1 MKKTFIIM
9 ALVIAVATI
18 STGAWARPWGGMGYG
33 GMGPMISN
41 MTPDQQSQILALQQ
55 GHQQKIAPIQEEL
68 FNKKMELRNL
78 WYSQNPDQARINALQ
93 KEVFGLMEQL
103 QQETSYLRADMLKV
117 IAP

>member
-41 MTPDQQSQILALQQ
+41 MTPDQQARSLHSA
-55 GHQQKIAPIQEEL
+55 GTPAKDRSHQEEHSTRRW
-68 FNKKMELRNL
+68 NSAISGTRK
-78 WYSQNPDQARINALQ
+78 SDQARINALQ

-103 QQETSYLRADMLKV
+103 QQETSYLRGRHAESK
-117 IAP
+117 